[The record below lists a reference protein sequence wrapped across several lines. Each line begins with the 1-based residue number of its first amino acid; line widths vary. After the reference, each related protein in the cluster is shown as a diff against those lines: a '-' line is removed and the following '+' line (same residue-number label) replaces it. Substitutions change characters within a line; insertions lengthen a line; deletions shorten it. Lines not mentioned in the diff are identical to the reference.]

1 MGLRGWW
8 ARFVEDPWGAVKTWR
23 QKREEFIPKENRA
36 KVTYDVYPD
45 RDVPPTIK
53 MYVEARDVR
62 GRLLRQYVELEGYSV
77 HQLNWKSGAT
87 RGGVLVRDW
96 FVGQVLEALVIL
108 SARLDEERDRKEQ
121 ERNG

>member
-1 MGLRGWW
+1 MRIRSPLLSQPRSPVSTPSAVGLRGWW

-23 QKREEFIPKENRA
+23 QHRDETIPPENRA

-45 RDVPPTIK
+45 RDVPPTIR

-96 FVGQVLEALVIL
+96 FVGQAPRP
-108 SARLDEERDRKEQ
+108 S
-121 ERNG
+121 